1 MIINIKS
8 TSDYEALLGEQIKR
22 LRIARDIDQL
32 SLASQAN
39 ISVGAIKNLESGKG
53 SSLKTLILVLRAL
66 NQENWLTMLAPAT
79 TVSPLQMLRDQKLN
93 APRQRASR
101 KGQHV

>member
-1 MIINIKS
+1 MTINIKS